1 MFRFQKQY
9 FILAILLFILEVL
22 IATYAHD
29 KIVRPYVGDFLVVI
43 LLYCFVKSFWHG
55 SSLLI
60 AVSVLIFSYLIE
72 ISQYFHLVNLLG
84 LQKLRLAS
92 IILGSSFEWIDL
104 IAYTVGIAFVLFV
117 EKMKVRASG
126 LKENRTTPHTGHRF

>member
-126 LKENRTTPHTGHRF
+126 LKENRTTPHTGHRL